1 MKIVYYI
8 IKAVSLLL
16 LAPVVLIAIPG
27 AMMHFTAEAI
37 DEYNNK

>member
-16 LAPVVLIAIPG
+16 LAPVVLVAIPG
-27 AMMHFTAEAI
+27 AMMHFAAEAI